1 MKVALIG
8 IGTVGKGAYDIIMD
22 RALEIEEGLGEKIEI
37 SYIVPRKERA
47 EELSKEYGNL
57 ICTDYDKV
65 LAEVDAIVE
74 ATGAIEDGYTYM
86 KKALENKVSVI
97 TANKAVVSAHFE
109 ELTELAEKN
118 HTAFLYEAS
127 VGGGI
132 PVLSPL
138 RQLLLTNDVNI
149 IYGILNGTSNY
160 LLNKM
165 FHDDSSY
172 EETLKLCQDLGYA
185 EKDPTDDVE
194 GFDSMRKLRI
204 LTTMTM
210 GEIHEDDIIMEGISK
225 IKKEVVSYAK
235 KIHKKIKLV
244 AMARLK
250 DGKITAILEPL
261 LMDDQDLLSVLPEA
275 MNIVKL
281 KGNWIGNVAFQ
292 GPGAGAGPT
301 GNAIVADLIDAGKK
315 AFYPVSKKK
324 RLPVANDDFKA
335 KYFLYKVDCPDEY
348 IEKRD
353 GDFIFTKNIE
363 RKKIAAIVGKGF
375 MARVDEDYN
384 YD

>member
-8 IGTVGKGAYDIIMD
+8 IGTVGNGAYDIIKD
-22 RALEIEEGLGEKIEI
+22 RAAEIEKGLGEKIEV
-37 SYIVPRKERA
+37 SYIVPRKEKA
-47 EELSKEYGNL
+47 DELRKEYGDL
-57 ICTDYDKV
+57 ISTDYDKV

-74 ATGAIEDGYTYM
+74 ATGAIEEGYTYM

-109 ELTELAEKN
+109 ELTELSEKN
-118 HTAFLYEAS
+118 QTAFLYEAS

-132 PVLSPL
+132 PVLTPL
-138 RQLLLTNDVNI
+138 RHLLLTNNVNI

-165 FHDDSSY
+165 FHDNGSY
-172 EETLKLCQDLGYA
+172 EETLKLCQELGYA

-204 LTTMTM
+204 LTTMAM
-210 GEIHEDDIIMEGISK
+210 GEIHEDEILVEGISK
-225 IKKEVVSYAK
+225 ITAEVVSYAK
-235 KIHKKIKLV
+235 SIHKKIKLV
-244 AMARLK
+244 GMARLE
-250 DGKITAILEPL
+250 DGKITAVLEPL
-261 LMDDQDLLSVLPEA
+261 LMDEQDLLSVLPEA

-301 GNAIVADLIDAGKK
+301 GNAIVADLIDAARG
-315 AFYPVSKKK
+315 AFYPVEKKE
-324 RLPVANDDFKA
+324 RLPIANEDFEA

-348 IEKRD
+348 VEKRD
-353 GDFIFTKNIE
+353 GDFIFTKRVK
-363 RKKIAAIVGKGF
+363 RKDIAGLVGDGF